1 MRLSSSWVTWSDR
14 HDAVLILALPWP
26 EIWGLHMSISR
37 RLQIAVV
44 FMLGYFVVAADVAR
58 LVLSLPAVRSRH
70 VGHDDSRTSSPTRA
84 YTSRYTGILA
94 HQTTDTRAPI
104 INWKLVETNISLIC
118 ACLPTLRPL
127 LIHLRIL
134 PQTIHTPVYD
144 IHRPAPSRPRLVH
157 SNTSPGDPRPPPRP
171 IYIRSISAGV

>member
-1 MRLSSSWVTWSDR
+1 MNSSMVAWSDS

-26 EIWGLHMSISR
+26 QIWGLHMSLSR

-44 FMLGYFVVAADVAR
+44 FMLGYFVVCADVAR

-70 VGHDDSRTSSPTRA
+70 FRHDYSRTSSPTQRQCTRCSSA
-84 YTSRYTGILA
+84 SV
-94 HQTTDTRAPI
+94 TDTRAPI
-104 INWKLVETNISLIC
+104 INWKLVEANVSLIC

-127 LIHLRIL
+127 LIHFHIL
-134 PQTIHTPVYD
+134 PETTHTPVYE
-144 IHRPAPSRPRLVH
+144 IYRPAPSRPRLVH

-171 IYIRSISAGV
+171 IYIRSVSAGV